1 MVEMGTV
8 LSSRL
13 TNLPTP
19 LELVLI
25 TMSDINS

>member
-13 TNLPTP
+13 TNLPTSI
-19 LELVLI
+19 ELVLI
-25 TMSDINS
+25 TISDKIL